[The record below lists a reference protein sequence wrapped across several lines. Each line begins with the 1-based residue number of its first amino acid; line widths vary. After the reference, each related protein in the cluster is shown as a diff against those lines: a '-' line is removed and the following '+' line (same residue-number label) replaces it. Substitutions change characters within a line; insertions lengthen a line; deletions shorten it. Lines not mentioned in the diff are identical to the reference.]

1 MCAVTSRIPSRSHSV
16 IIPSWSRL
24 ESIKP
29 AWITTPNKFP
39 LTALRKMKPT
49 CMSNIMIMEMFNSVM
64 TVSEDTLFLKR
75 QILRSEVKE
84 MVPYSKTIID
94 YPGVVS
100 WTKWT

>member
-1 MCAVTSRIPSRSHSV
+1 
-16 IIPSWSRL
+16 
-24 ESIKP
+24 
-29 AWITTPNKFP
+29 
-39 LTALRKMKPT
+39 
-49 CMSNIMIMEMFNSVM
+49 MEMFNSVM

-100 WTKWT
+100 WTKWTWLVLPLVSYFSLEDL